1 MRTAKTILLAW
12 IAVAVLPALTVRA
25 EQPAATNQAD
35 AKALEFF
42 ESKVRPILAEH
53 CFACHGPKKQM
64 GGGLRVDSRASM
76 LKGGDSGPIL
86 VPGKPEQSPM
96 IRAIL
101 YGNDIKMP
109 PKTRLSAEAVDAL
122 TAWVKLGAPWPDAG
136 GTATAQPSA
145 IAEAAKKHWA
155 FQRVRKP
162 ELPAVKNQAWVRTPI
177 DRFILTKLEARQI
190 APAPPA
196 DRRTLV
202 RRLNFDLIGLP
213 PAPEEIEA
221 ALNDTAPDWYE
232 KVVDRL
238 LASPQYGERW
248 ARHWLDVARYADTKG
263 YLFLEERRFPYSY
276 TYRDYVVR
284 SFNEDLPYD
293 QFIVQQL
300 AADLIPLTPTPLPQ
314 GERDSR
320 YLAAMGYLTLGRRF
334 LNNTHD
340 IIDDRI
346 DVVSRGLQGLTV
358 TCARCHD
365 HKFDP
370 IPTRDYY
377 SLYGVFNNS
386 VEPKELPLIGD
397 VQRTEEYVAWEKE
410 LQAREQKVREFV
422 DQKYAELIKILRSQ
436 VGDYLLAVRKAE
448 LLPGEDHYEALNPGD
463 LNPEIVRRWKA
474 YLAETRK
481 QNHPIFAAWH
491 AFTALPAKEFKE
503 KAKAVAEKIAAN
515 ADAKEP
521 IHPIHPLVARLFAD
535 KPPETLPDVARAYGE
550 LFKAIDKEWQE
561 SQQGGNK
568 PAALPDADREAL
580 RQVLYA
586 ATAPI
591 NVPAAELK
599 AKRIFDRDTRSKLG
613 VLERK
618 VDEWKANSTVLPPR
632 AMVLNDRRDI
642 VPARV
647 LVRGNPNN
655 QGDLVPRQFLAI
667 LAGPERKPFATG
679 SGRLEL
685 AQAIASKSNP
695 LTARVM
701 VNRVWGWHFGAGLVR
716 TPSDFGLRGE
726 LPTHPELLDYLAS
739 YFMEGE
745 PGASATGAWSVK
757 KLHRLIVLSNTYR
770 QASAGDPRLATV
782 DADNRLL
789 ARTNRRRLDFEQ
801 LRDELLAVTGKLD
814 LTAGGASVDLTK
826 TPFSKRRTI
835 YGFIERQN
843 LPGIFRTF
851 DFASPDA
858 SSPQRYTTT
867 VPQQA
872 LFLMNSPFVV
882 EQAKRLAARPEI
894 AGQADAAQRIERLY
908 RLCYGRAPEADEIS
922 LGLQFVTTM
931 DKPAGGKQNG
941 SSLSVWEKYAQVL
954 LLANEFAFVD

>member
-1 MRTAKTILLAW
+1 M
-12 IAVAVLPALTVRA
+12 AVLPALSVRGDQTDQA
-25 EQPAATNQAD
+25 AD
-35 AKALEFF
+35 AKAIEFF

-53 CFACHGPKKQM
+53 CFSCHGPKKQM

-76 LKGGDSGPIL
+76 LKGGDSGPII

-101 YGNDIKMP
+101 YGGEIKMP
-109 PKTRLSAEAVDAL
+109 PKTKLPADAVEVL
-122 TAWVKLGAPWPDAG
+122 TAWVKLGAPWPDSG
-136 GTATAQPSA
+136 GTATAQPTA

-155 FQRVRKP
+155 FQPVRKP
-162 ELPAVKNQAWVRTPI
+162 ELPAVKNEAWVRTPI
-177 DRFILTKLEARQI
+177 DRFILAKLEAKQI
-190 APAPPA
+190 ASAPPA

-202 RRLNFDLIGLP
+202 RRLSFDLIGLP
-213 PAPEEIEA
+213 PTPEDVEA
-221 ALNDTAPDWYE
+221 ALHDKADDWYE
-232 KVVDRL
+232 KLVDRL

-276 TYRDYVVR
+276 TYRDYVIR

-300 AADLIPLTPTPLPQ
+300 AADLLPR
-314 GERDSR
+314 GDDPRS
-320 YLAAMGYLTLGRRF
+320 LAAMGYLTLGRRF

-370 IPTRDYY
+370 IPTKDYY

-397 VQRTEEYVAWEKE
+397 VQRTAEYLAWEKE

-422 DQKYAELIKILRSQ
+422 DQKYAELVKILRSQ

-463 LNPEIVRRWKA
+463 LNPEIVRRWKE
-474 YLAETRK
+474 YLTETRK
-481 QNHPIFAAWH
+481 QHHPIFAAWH
-491 AFTALPAKEFKE
+491 AFAALPQKQFKE
-503 KAKAVAEKIAAN
+503 KAKPLAEKLAAN
-515 ADAKEP
+515 ADAKERLNP
-521 IHPIHPLVARLFAD
+521 HVARLFTD
-535 KPPETLPDVARAYGE
+535 KAPETLQDVARAYGE
-550 LFKAIDKEWQE
+550 LFKAIEKEWLE
-561 SQQGGNK
+561 SQQGESK
-568 PAALPDADREAL
+568 PTVLPDGDREAL
-580 RQVLYA
+580 RHVLYA
-586 ATAPI
+586 TTTPI
-591 NVPAAELK
+591 NVPLAEVR

-618 VDEWKANSTVLPPR
+618 VEEWKANSAVLPPR
-632 AMVLNDRRDI
+632 AMVLNDRKDL
-642 VPARV
+642 VPTRV

-655 QGDLVPRQFLAI
+655 QGDVVSRQFLSI
-667 LAGPERKPFATG
+667 LTGPERKPFKSG

-701 VNRVWGWHFGAGLVR
+701 VNRVWSWHFGAGLVR

-726 LPTHPELLDYLAS
+726 PPTHAELLDYLAT
-739 YFMEGE
+739 YFMDNG
-745 PGASATGAWSVK
+745 WSLK
-757 KLHRLIVLSNTYR
+757 KLHRQIVLSNSYR
-770 QASAGDPRLATV
+770 QASAGDPRLATL

-789 ARTNRRRLDFEQ
+789 ARMNRRRLDFEQ
-801 LRDELLAVTGKLD
+801 MRDALLAAAGKLD
-814 LTAGGASVDLTK
+814 LAAGGPSADLTK
-826 TPFSKRRTI
+826 TPFSQRRTI

-843 LPGIFRTF
+843 LPGMFRTF
-851 DFASPDA
+851 DFASPDT

-894 AGQADAAQRIERLY
+894 AREADAAKRVERLY
-908 RLCYGRAPEADEIS
+908 RLCYGRAPEAEELS
-922 LGLQFVTTM
+922 LGLRFVQANDQENAKT
-931 DKPAGGKQNG
+931 PN
-941 SSLSVWEKYAQVL
+941 SLSRWERYAQVL
-954 LLANEFAFVD
+954 LLSNEFAFVD